1 LFKSWIRQWDLPA
14 LVEPINAIDAPPLS
28 GNSSSNGL
36 SGQFSI
42 YYSRDKMDLI
52 KMAQLNKSKALGNT
66 AGSSVPIPAP
76 GERPKTLNSRRA
88 DIIENMPKI
97 KVVREY
103 FTDLVAR
110 LCEYSDD
117 EDL

>member
-1 LFKSWIRQWDLPA
+1 
-14 LVEPINAIDAPPLS
+14 
-28 GNSSSNGL
+28 
-36 SGQFSI
+36 
-42 YYSRDKMDLI
+42 MDLI
-52 KMAQLNKSKALGNT
+52 KMAQMNKARAMGNT
-66 AGSSVPIPAP
+66 AGSSVPIPEP
-76 GERPKTLNSRRA
+76 GQKPKTLNSRRTA
-88 DIIENMPKI
+88 IIEDMPKV

>member
-1 LFKSWIRQWDLPA
+1 
-14 LVEPINAIDAPPLS
+14 
-28 GNSSSNGL
+28 
-36 SGQFSI
+36 
-42 YYSRDKMDLI
+42 MDLI
-52 KMAQLNKSKALGNT
+52 KMAQMNKARAMGNT
-66 AGSSVPIPAP
+66 AGSTVPIPP
-76 GERPKTLNSRRA
+76 LGQKPKTLNSRRA

-103 FTDLVAR
+103 FEDLVTR

>member
-1 LFKSWIRQWDLPA
+1 
-14 LVEPINAIDAPPLS
+14 
-28 GNSSSNGL
+28 
-36 SGQFSI
+36 
-42 YYSRDKMDLI
+42 MDLI

>member
-1 LFKSWIRQWDLPA
+1 
-14 LVEPINAIDAPPLS
+14 
-28 GNSSSNGL
+28 
-36 SGQFSI
+36 
-42 YYSRDKMDLI
+42 
-52 KMAQLNKSKALGNT
+52 MAQMNKARSMGNT

-76 GERPKTLNSRRA
+76 GQQPKTLNSRRA

-103 FTDLVAR
+103 FEDLVAR

-117 EDL
+117 EEL

>member
-1 LFKSWIRQWDLPA
+1 
-14 LVEPINAIDAPPLS
+14 
-28 GNSSSNGL
+28 
-36 SGQFSI
+36 
-42 YYSRDKMDLI
+42 MDLI
-52 KMAQLNKSKALGNT
+52 KMAQMNKARAMGNI
-66 AGSSVPIPAP
+66 AGSSVPIPPP

-103 FTDLVAR
+103 FEDLVAR

>member
-1 LFKSWIRQWDLPA
+1 MNKARA
-14 LVEPINAIDAPPLS
+14 M
-28 GNSSSNGL
+28 GN
-36 SGQFSI
+36 I
-42 YYSRDKMDLI
+42 
-52 KMAQLNKSKALGNT
+52 
-66 AGSSVPIPAP
+66 AGSSVPNPPP

-103 FTDLVAR
+103 FEDLVAR